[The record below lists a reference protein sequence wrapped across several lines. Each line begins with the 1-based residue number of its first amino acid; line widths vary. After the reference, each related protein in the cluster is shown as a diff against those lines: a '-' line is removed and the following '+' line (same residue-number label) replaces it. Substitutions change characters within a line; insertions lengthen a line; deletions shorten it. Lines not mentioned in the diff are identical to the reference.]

1 MKKGMREINRK
12 AAEVHKYNEQ
22 KKRTGKINQT
32 ALISMSLI
40 EILLMFGLFV
50 QTFIHPTYY
59 GKLGI
64 VPMIILLVGL
74 VASWVVYVKNRFSE
88 KLCYIMLVPFLI
100 GWGYLM
106 VTGTNVQVYT
116 YIYPVLVSMILYH
129 DVKFERFVFWTVAAL
144 SVARMIVWGM
154 KGVLV
159 NADAP
164 DGAALISSIV
174 NIEILIVVHVMAV
187 LVRKFIYD
195 MIESVKEE
203 KDMQNAILKDVLRVS
218 QNVEVEVSD
227 TDSLLGN
234 LRDSS
239 NIVHTSIK
247 EISDRIQETVESIQ
261 EQTRM
266 TTVINDA
273 IAETAEYT
281 RIMVNAVTDSTR
293 VVGENMEVFHNIR
306 KNAETIGETNSRMAQ
321 SMKELQNRAQE
332 VQQITEVIFSIS
344 SQTNLL
350 ALNASIESARA
361 GEAGRGFAV
370 VADQIRSLAEET
382 RQSTEKIAG
391 IIQELNMNAQN
402 ATETVQ
408 SSIDEMNQQNQ
419 MVENATDGFE
429 AIRSN
434 MDTLTQHV
442 ENIDE
447 KIKNL
452 VQSNNTI
459 IDNINQLSAISEEVS
474 ASAQEVETRS
484 LHNQTETQ
492 QATELLG
499 EIQGLVR
506 EFEKYQTKLE
516 AE

>member
-1 MKKGMREINRK
+1 MGKRSKKKM
-12 AAEVHKYNEQ
+12 AAQEHKYNEQ
-22 KKRTGKINQT
+22 KYRTGKINQT
-32 ALISMSLI
+32 ALISMTLI
-40 EILLMFGLFV
+40 EFMLMLGLFV

-64 VPMIILLVGL
+64 VPMIILFVGL
-74 VASWVVYVKNRFSE
+74 VASWIVYVTNRFSE

-106 VTGTNVQVYT
+106 ITGTNVQVYT

-129 DVKFERFVFWTVAAL
+129 DIKFERFAFWTVTAL

-154 KGVLV
+154 KGILV
-159 NADAP
+159 DPAAP
-164 DGAALISSIV
+164 DGATLISSIV
-174 NIEILIVVHVMAV
+174 NMEILIVVHIMAV

-195 MIESVKEE
+195 MVQSVEDE
-203 KDMQNAILKDVLRVS
+203 KDMQNNMLQDILRISKS
-218 QNVEVEVSD
+218 VEVEVND
-227 TDSLLGN
+227 TDSLIDN

-266 TTVINDA
+266 TSEINDA
-273 IAETAEYT
+273 IGETAEYT
-281 RIMVNAVTDSTR
+281 RVMVKAVTDSTE
-293 VVGENMEVFHNIR
+293 VVEENMTVFRNIR
-306 KNAETIGETNSRMAQ
+306 SNAESIGKTNSHVAE
-321 SMKELQNRAQE
+321 SMEELQKKAQE

-370 VADQIRSLAEET
+370 VADQIRNLAEET
-382 RQSTEKIAG
+382 RQSTEKITG
-391 IIQELNMNAQN
+391 IIQQLNMNAQN
-402 ATETVQ
+402 ATEIVQ
-408 SSIDEMNQQNQ
+408 SSIDAMNQQNQ
-419 MVENATDGFE
+419 MIENATDGFG
-429 AIRSN
+429 AIRNN
-434 MDTLTQHV
+434 MDTLTRHV
-442 ENIDE
+442 ADIDE
-447 KIKNL
+447 KMKNL

-474 ASAQEVETRS
+474 VSAQEVETRS
-484 LHNQTETQ
+484 LHNQTEAQ
-492 QATELLG
+492 QATELLD
-499 EIQGLVR
+499 EVQDLVQ
-506 EFEKYQTKLE
+506 EFEKYQKE
-516 AE
+516 AEEK

>member
-1 MKKGMREINRK
+1 MEKKSKETDTVQENR
-12 AAEVHKYNEQ
+12 YSTQ
-22 KKRTGKINQT
+22 KNRIRKVNQT
-32 ALISMSLI
+32 ALISITFI
-40 EILLMFGLFV
+40 EVLLLFGLFV
-50 QTFIHPTYY
+50 QAFVVSTSY

-64 VPMIILLVGL
+64 IPIIILLGGL
-74 VASWVVYVKNRFSE
+74 VSSWIVYLKNKFSE
-88 KLCYIMLVPFLI
+88 KLRYIIIITFLV
-100 GWGYLM
+100 GWGYLII
-106 VTGTNVQVYT
+106 TGKSILVYT
-116 YIYPVLVSMILYH
+116 YIYPVLIAMILY
-129 DVKFERFVFWTVAAL
+129 DDIKFEKINFVTVMIL
-144 SVARMIVWGM
+144 SIARIIIWVI
-154 KGVLV
+154 KGDLFT
-159 NADAP
+159 ADGTP
-164 DGAALISSIV
+164 LTGSVV
-174 NIEILIVVHVMAV
+174 NIEVIIVIHIIAV
-187 LVRKFIYD
+187 LVKKFMHD
-195 MIESVKEE
+195 MVQSVKEE
-203 KDMQNAILKDVLRVS
+203 KNVQNDILQDVLRIS
-218 QNVEVEVSD
+218 QSVKSEVND
-227 TDSLLGN
+227 TDALLDN

-239 NIVHTSIK
+239 DIVHTSIK

-273 IAETAEYT
+273 IGETAEYT
-281 RIMVNAVTDSTR
+281 RTMVNAVTDSTR
-293 VVGENMEVFHNIR
+293 VVGENMAVFHNIR
-306 KNAETIGETNSRMAQ
+306 KNAESMGETNSRMAQ
-321 SMKELQNRAQE
+321 SMEELQNRAQE

-382 RQSTEKIAG
+382 KQSTEKIAG
-391 IIQELNMNAQN
+391 IIQELNMNAQD
-402 ATETVQ
+402 AAEIVQ

-419 MVENATDGFE
+419 MVENATNGFE

-442 ENIDE
+442 ENIDG

-459 IDNINQLSAISEEVS
+459 IDNINQLSAISEEV
-474 ASAQEVETRS
+474 AAGAKEVEVCT
-484 LHNQTETQ
+484 LNNQTEAQ

-499 EIQGLVR
+499 EVQNLVR
-506 EFEKYQTKLE
+506 EFEKYQTESE